1 VVHPDLDLLAEQ
13 NGGQPVAWEEA
24 ERLAKELV
32 QACCQDLA
40 DYKRVRKVMV
50 SREPLV
56 RTSIQKVKRVAYKG
70 MLDE

>member
-1 VVHPDLDLLAEQ
+1 
-13 NGGQPVAWEEA
+13 
-24 ERLAKELV
+24 LAKELV
-32 QACCQDLA
+32 QACCQDVA